1 MVLKTKRIL
10 SLTLAIAMIATAPNQ
25 IPAQENDIKTQ
36 AVSPETVEKVLPE
49 GFTGVTAEIK
59 GAWNKIDEE
68 VLANGNANYPADDGN
83 KPTLKICPDE
93 NYTIPEEINE
103 GETLQVMYDVD
114 LLVGATSAK
123 RVKAFKDYVDESNP
137 HNTPSG
143 GARLK
148 KRPYLIGTEIWY
160 KLDDA
165 TKWTKVPEK
174 TQKRLG
180 HYFMQIP
187 ADILF
192 GHDQVTFKVRAYT
205 YYGVSKS
212 AANTVKINRLKNDT
226 GKIRLNVNDGEVIS
240 GSKTV
245 TVNDGKEN
253 NISVKLNNQKQN
265 TKAMLENG
273 AYFIV
278 QTADTANGYKN
289 AVTATSNG
297 QKDILALLNP
307 WRDSTMTKVI
317 RVDNKYFKYN
327 EQTKAYDVDL
337 TLWAGNTGTSFEET
351 LYPEVFSENR
361 DDYKVSQ
368 LQMKLPNGSVYL
380 PTKIVPDN
388 SKINTSTELSAVHA
402 IGDSKGME
410 SKMTVSFSIPEKE
423 VDAVGWLL
431 DTTKLKDGKYTIVAQ
446 ENQSS
451 NNQTT
456 TANTQ
461 DSNNQTTTVNA
472 QESSQQATTANAQD
486 SSEQANTAN
495 AQDSSQQTTTAN
507 IANSNDQSE
516 EANSIPESTKVD
528 FVVDNTKPTI
538 NIDIKDKATLNKQLV
553 ITEGDVAK
561 DANGIDSVAV
571 TLDGKDVE
579 LPGVI
584 SPDDLKEGS
593 HQLAVVAK
601 DVAGNITEKTVTFNV
616 KNSAITSTTEKITN
630 NTATLSVNVG
640 SKKTN
645 VTFYKGKALNVANN
659 GIVKGQVVS
668 GNNGKAPYEI
678 FKVNTG
684 SVKAQEKIVVNW
696 SGKTTGTDSDH
707 KLTMFV
713 QNINT
718 GKWKAIGE
726 EKSGK
731 ITGKFVAKDY
741 VKDDKATVAVQV
753 IAKDGNLEIEQSE
766 VTKVANQTSWDGT
779 GKPENYDFAFAWET
793 DTQIYAESFPYHY
806 KNMNQWIVDNKK
818 DWKIKYVLHT
828 GDITDDYD
836 METQW
841 KNADTAMKIFD
852 DAGMPYGVLAGNHDV
867 GAGLENYTNY
877 QKYFGADRFKNKD
890 YYGGS
895 YKNNLGHYDL
905 ITENGQDFI
914 ILYMSWDIY
923 TNEINWMNQVLKKYP
938 NRKAIIALHR
948 YTRGSEKANTPIT
961 DYAGKLI
968 QTNVVAKNP
977 NVIAVLNGHYSGASM
992 NVMGFDDDK
1001 DGVKE
1006 RTVYEICTDYQSN
1019 AQGGAEYVKLLYFDL
1034 KNNKIYVN
1042 SYSPY
1047 KKDFNYY
1054 DNPKLENY
1062 NQGTVVYKQDIVEL
1076 NYNYVD
1082 KKQSLITNSINGF
1095 VETADAIKSVNGKTG
1110 KVSYTY
1116 SGLKADSEYSWYGK
1130 VTNSDG
1136 EEFYTKDN
1144 TFKTLK
1150 ADKKQ
1155 ATVKI
1160 GKTYTVGKFKYK
1172 VKSTKKGITK
1182 VAISGKNKKIKKL
1195 VIPSFVKIKGKKC
1208 RITEINANGFKGYKK
1223 LKTIA
1228 IKSKYLTKIGTKAF
1242 YKCSNLKTVKYYKN
1256 KKIKVGRKAFAGC
1269 KKLKKKFPARAF

>member
-1 MVLKTKRIL
+1 M
-10 SLTLAIAMIATAPNQ
+10 
-25 IPAQENDIKTQ
+25 
-36 AVSPETVEKVLPE
+36 
-49 GFTGVTAEIK
+49 
-59 GAWNKIDEE
+59 
-68 VLANGNANYPADDGN
+68 ANGNANYPADDGN
-83 KPTLKICPDE
+83 KPTLEICPDE
-93 NYTIPEEINE
+93 NYTIPEAINE

-696 SGKTTGTDSDH
+696 SGKTTGIDSDH

-753 IAKDGNLEIEQSE
+753 IAKDG
-766 VTKVANQTSWDGT
+766 
-779 GKPENYDFAFAWET
+779 
-793 DTQIYAESFPYHY
+793 
-806 KNMNQWIVDNKK
+806 
-818 DWKIKYVLHT
+818 
-828 GDITDDYD
+828 
-836 METQW
+836 
-841 KNADTAMKIFD
+841 
-852 DAGMPYGVLAGNHDV
+852 
-867 GAGLENYTNY
+867 
-877 QKYFGADRFKNKD
+877 
-890 YYGGS
+890 
-895 YKNNLGHYDL
+895 
-905 ITENGQDFI
+905 
-914 ILYMSWDIY
+914 IL
-923 TNEINWMNQVLKKYP
+923 K
-938 NRKAIIALHR
+938 
-948 YTRGSEKANTPIT
+948 
-961 DYAGKLI
+961 
-968 QTNVVAKNP
+968 
-977 NVIAVLNGHYSGASM
+977 
-992 NVMGFDDDK
+992 
-1001 DGVKE
+1001 
-1006 RTVYEICTDYQSN
+1006 
-1019 AQGGAEYVKLLYFDL
+1019 
-1034 KNNKIYVN
+1034 
-1042 SYSPY
+1042 
-1047 KKDFNYY
+1047 
-1054 DNPKLENY
+1054 
-1062 NQGTVVYKQDIVEL
+1062 
-1076 NYNYVD
+1076 
-1082 KKQSLITNSINGF
+1082 
-1095 VETADAIKSVNGKTG
+1095 
-1110 KVSYTY
+1110 
-1116 SGLKADSEYSWYGK
+1116 
-1130 VTNSDG
+1130 
-1136 EEFYTKDN
+1136 
-1144 TFKTLK
+1144 
-1150 ADKKQ
+1150 
-1155 ATVKI
+1155 
-1160 GKTYTVGKFKYK
+1160 
-1172 VKSTKKGITK
+1172 
-1182 VAISGKNKKIKKL
+1182 
-1195 VIPSFVKIKGKKC
+1195 
-1208 RITEINANGFKGYKK
+1208 
-1223 LKTIA
+1223 
-1228 IKSKYLTKIGTKAF
+1228 
-1242 YKCSNLKTVKYYKN
+1242 
-1256 KKIKVGRKAFAGC
+1256 
-1269 KKLKKKFPARAF
+1269 

>member
-10 SLTLAIAMIATAPNQ
+10 SLTLAVAMVATTPNQ
-25 IPAQENDIKTQ
+25 IPAQENDIQIQ
-36 AVSPETVEKVLPE
+36 ASPGTVEKVLPE

-59 GAWNKIDEE
+59 NAWNKIDEE
-68 VLANGNANYPADDGN
+68 VLANGNANYPADDGK

-93 NYTIPEEINE
+93 NYTIPEAINE

-114 LLVGATSAK
+114 LLVGATSAN

-165 TKWTKVPEK
+165 IKWTKVPEK

-212 AANTVKINRLKNDT
+212 AAKTVKINRLKNDT

-253 NISVKLNNQKQN
+253 NISVKLNNQEQN

-351 LYPEVFSENR
+351 LYPEVFGENR

-368 LQMKLPNGSVYL
+368 LQMKLPNGSAYL

-451 NNQTT
+451 SEQTV
-456 TANTQ
+456 TANVQ
-461 DSNNQTTTVNA
+461 DR
-472 QESSQQATTANAQD
+472 
-486 SSEQANTAN
+486 EQV
-495 AQDSSQQTTTAN
+495 TTAN

-553 ITEGDVAK
+553 IIEGDVAK

-584 SPDDLKEGS
+584 SSDDLKEGS

-640 SKKTN
+640 SKKSN

-668 GNNGKAPYEI
+668 GNDGKAPYEI

-684 SVKAQEKIVVNW
+684 SVKAQEKVVVNW

-741 VKDDKATVAVQV
+741 VKDDKATVAVQE
-753 IAKDGNLEIEQSE
+753 IAKDGNPEIEQSE

-923 TNEINWMNQVLKKYP
+923 TNEINWMNKVLKKYP

-1019 AQGGAEYVKLLYFDL
+1019 DQGGAEYVKLLYFDL

-1095 VETADAIKSVNGKTG
+1095 VETTDAIKSVNGKTG
-1110 KVSYTY
+1110 KVSCTY
-1116 SGLKADSEYSWYGK
+1116 SGLEADSEYSWYGK

-1136 EEFYTKDN
+1136 EEFYTNAN

-1150 ADKKQ
+1150 VLAQPTIK
-1155 ATVKI
+1155 V

-1208 RITEINANGFKGYKK
+1208 RVTEINANGFKGCKK
-1223 LKTIA
+1223 LKTIV

>member
-1 MVLKTKRIL
+1 MVLKRIL
-10 SLTLAIAMIATAPNQ
+10 SLTLAVAMVAIAPNQ
-25 IPAQENDIKTQ
+25 IPAQENGIKTQ
-36 AVSPETVEKVLPE
+36 AVSPGTVEKVLPE

-59 GAWNKIDEE
+59 EAWNQIDEE
-68 VLANGNANYPADDGN
+68 VLANGNKNYPADDGK
-83 KPTLKICPDE
+83 KPTLKVCPDE
-93 NYTIPEEINE
+93 NYTIPESINE

-192 GHDQVTFKVRAYT
+192 GHNQVTFKVRAYT

-212 AANTVKINRLKNDT
+212 AAKTVKINRLKNDT

-240 GSKTV
+240 GSKTI

-253 NISVKLNNQKQN
+253 NISVKLNNQEQN

-351 LYPEVFSENR
+351 LYPEVFGENR
-361 DDYKVSQ
+361 DDYTVSQ

-380 PTKIVPDN
+380 PTKIAPDN

-431 DTTKLKDGKYTIVAQ
+431 DTTKLKDGKYTI
-446 ENQSS
+446 
-451 NNQTT
+451 
-456 TANTQ
+456 
-461 DSNNQTTTVNA
+461 
-472 QESSQQATTANAQD
+472 
-486 SSEQANTAN
+486 
-495 AQDSSQQTTTAN
+495 
-507 IANSNDQSE
+507 IAE
-516 EANSIPESTKVD
+516 ENSIPESTKVD

-538 NIDIKDKATLNKQLV
+538 NLNIKDKATLNKQLV

-561 DANGIDSVAV
+561 DANGVDSVVV

-579 LPGVI
+579 LPAVI

-601 DVAGNITEKTVTFNV
+601 DAAGNITEKTVTFNV
-616 KNSAITSTTEKITN
+616 KKSVITSTTEKITKN
-630 NTATLSVNVG
+630 AATLSVNVG
-640 SKKTN
+640 SKKAN

-668 GNNGKAPYEI
+668 VNSGKAPYEI

-684 SVKAQEKIVVNW
+684 SVKAQEKVVVNW

-726 EKSGK
+726 EKTGK

-741 VKDDKATVAVQV
+741 VKDGKATVAVQV
-753 IAKDGNLEIEQSE
+753 IAKDGNPEIEQSE
-766 VTKVANQTSWDGT
+766 VVKVANQTSWDGT
-779 GKPENYDFAFAWET
+779 GRPENYDFAFAWET

-836 METQW
+836 MESQW

-867 GAGLENYTNY
+867 AAGLENYTNY

-961 DYAGKLI
+961 DYTGKLI

-1034 KNNKIYVN
+1034 KNNRIYVN

-1095 VETADAIKSVNGKTG
+1095 VETADVIKSVNSRTG

-1130 VTNSDG
+1130 VTNNEG
-1136 EEFYTKDN
+1136 EEFYTNAN

-1150 ADKKQ
+1150 AKAQPTIK
-1155 ATVKI
+1155 V
-1160 GKTYTVGKFKYK
+1160 GKTYTVGKFKCK
-1172 VKSTKKGITK
+1172 VKSTKKGIIK
-1182 VAISGKNKKIKKL
+1182 VAISGKNKKIRKL

-1208 RITEINANGFKGYKK
+1208 RVTEINANGFKSYKN
-1223 LKTIA
+1223 LKTVT
-1228 IKSKYLTKIGTKAF
+1228 IKSRYLTKIGAKAF
-1242 YKCSNLKTVKYYKN
+1242 YKCSKLKTIKYYKN
-1256 KKIKVGRKAFAGC
+1256 KKIKVGRKVFAGC
-1269 KKLKKKFPARAF
+1269 KKLKK

>member
-10 SLTLAIAMIATAPNQ
+10 SLTLAVAMVATAPNQ
-25 IPAQENDIKTQ
+25 IPAQENDIQIQ
-36 AVSPETVEKVLPE
+36 ASPGTVEKVLPE

-59 GAWNKIDEE
+59 NAWNKIDEE
-68 VLANGNANYPADDGN
+68 VLANGNANYPADDGK

-93 NYTIPEEINE
+93 NYTIPESINE

-114 LLVGATSAK
+114 LLVSATSAK

-212 AANTVKINRLKNDT
+212 AAKTVKINRLKNDT
-226 GKIRLNVNDGEVIS
+226 RKIRLNVNDGEVIS

-253 NISVKLNNQKQN
+253 NIYVKLNNQEQN

-273 AYFIV
+273 GYFILK
-278 QTADTANGYKN
+278 TADTASGYKN

-351 LYPEVFSENR
+351 LYPEVFGENR

-451 NNQTT
+451 NN
-456 TANTQ
+456 
-461 DSNNQTTTVNA
+461 
-472 QESSQQATTANAQD
+472 
-486 SSEQANTAN
+486 
-495 AQDSSQQTTTAN
+495 QTTTAN

-616 KNSAITSTTEKITN
+616 KNSAITSTTEKITK

-668 GNNGKAPYEI
+668 DNSGKAPYEI
-678 FKVNTG
+678 FKVNAG
-684 SVKAQEKIVVNW
+684 SVKAQEKVVVNW

-731 ITGKFVAKDY
+731 ITAKFVAKDY
-741 VKDDKATVAVQV
+741 VKDGKATVAVQV
-753 IAKDGNLEIEQSE
+753 IAKDGNPEIEQSE
-766 VTKVANQTSWDGT
+766 VTKVANQASWDGT

-867 GAGLENYTNY
+867 GAGLEKYTNY

-968 QTNVVAKNP
+968 RTNVVAKNP

-1095 VETADAIKSVNGKTG
+1095 VETADVIKSVNGKTG

-1136 EEFYTKDN
+1136 EEFYTNAN

-1150 ADKKQ
+1150 VLAQ
-1155 ATVKI
+1155 PTINV

-1208 RITEINANGFKGYKK
+1208 RVTEINANGFKGYKK
-1223 LKTIA
+1223 LKTVA

-1269 KKLKKKFPARAF
+1269 KKLKKKFPAGAF

>member
-10 SLTLAIAMIATAPNQ
+10 SLTLAVAMVATAPNQ
-25 IPAQENDIKTQ
+25 IPAQEKDIQIQ
-36 AVSPETVEKVLPE
+36 ASPGTVEKVLPE
-49 GFTGVTAEIK
+49 GFMGVTAEIK
-59 GAWNKIDEE
+59 NAWNKIDEE
-68 VLANGNANYPADDGN
+68 VLANGNANYPADDGK

-93 NYTIPEEINE
+93 NYTIPEAINE

-123 RVKAFKDYVDESNP
+123 RVKAFEDYVDESNP

-212 AANTVKINRLKNDT
+212 AAKTVKINRLKNDT

-253 NISVKLNNQKQN
+253 NISVKLNNQEQN

-278 QTADTANGYKN
+278 KTVDTANGYKN

-351 LYPEVFSENR
+351 LYPEVFGENR

-402 IGDSKGME
+402 IGDSKSME

-431 DTTKLKDGKYTIVAQ
+431 DTNKLKDGKYTIIAE
-446 ENQSS
+446 ENQSD

-461 DSNNQTTTVNA
+461 DSNN
-472 QESSQQATTANAQD
+472 
-486 SSEQANTAN
+486 
-495 AQDSSQQTTTAN
+495 QTTTAN

-538 NIDIKDKATLNKQLV
+538 NLNVKNNTTLNKQLV
-553 ITEGDVAK
+553 IIEGDVAK

-616 KNSAITSTTEKITN
+616 KKSAITSTTEKITK

-640 SKKTN
+640 NKKSN

-684 SVKAQEKIVVNW
+684 SVKAQEKVVVNW

-753 IAKDGNLEIEQSE
+753 IAKDGNPEIDQSE

-841 KNADTAMKIFD
+841 KNAHTAMKIFD

-923 TNEINWMNQVLKKYP
+923 TNEINWMNKVLKKYP

-1019 AQGGAEYVKLLYFDL
+1019 DQGGAEYVKLLYFDL

-1095 VETADAIKSVNGKTG
+1095 VETTDAIKSVNGKTG
-1110 KVSYTY
+1110 KVSCTY

-1136 EEFYTKDN
+1136 EEFYTNAN

-1150 ADKKQ
+1150 VLAQPTIK
-1155 ATVKI
+1155 V

-1182 VAISGKNKKIKKL
+1182 VAISGKNKKFKKL
-1195 VIPSFVKIKGKKC
+1195 VIPSFAKIKGIKC
-1208 RITEINANGFKGYKK
+1208 RVTEINANGFKGYKK
-1223 LKTIA
+1223 LKTVT

-1269 KKLKKKFPARAF
+1269 KKLKKKFAARAF

>member
-10 SLTLAIAMIATAPNQ
+10 SLTLAVAMVATAPNQ
-25 IPAQENDIKTQ
+25 IPAQEKDIQIQ
-36 AVSPETVEKVLPE
+36 ASPGTVEKVLPE
-49 GFTGVTAEIK
+49 GFMGVTAEIK
-59 GAWNKIDEE
+59 NAWNKIDEE
-68 VLANGNANYPADDGN
+68 VLANGNANYPADDGK

-93 NYTIPEEINE
+93 NYTIPEAINE

-123 RVKAFKDYVDESNP
+123 RVKAFEDYVDESNP

-212 AANTVKINRLKNDT
+212 AAKTVKINRLKNDT

-253 NISVKLNNQKQN
+253 NISVKLNNQEQN

-278 QTADTANGYKN
+278 KTVDTANGYKN

-351 LYPEVFSENR
+351 LYPEVFGENR

-402 IGDSKGME
+402 IGDSKSME

-431 DTTKLKDGKYTIVAQ
+431 DTNKLKDGKYTIIAE
-446 ENQSS
+446 ENQSD
-451 NNQTT
+451 NN
-456 TANTQ
+456 
-461 DSNNQTTTVNA
+461 
-472 QESSQQATTANAQD
+472 
-486 SSEQANTAN
+486 
-495 AQDSSQQTTTAN
+495 QTTTAN

-538 NIDIKDKATLNKQLV
+538 NLNVKNNTTLNKQLV
-553 ITEGDVAK
+553 IIEGDVAK

-616 KNSAITSTTEKITN
+616 KKSAITSTTEKITK

-640 SKKTN
+640 NKKSN

-684 SVKAQEKIVVNW
+684 SVKAQEKVVVNW

-753 IAKDGNLEIEQSE
+753 IAKDGNPEIDQSE

-841 KNADTAMKIFD
+841 KNAHTAMKIFD

-923 TNEINWMNQVLKKYP
+923 TNEINWMNKVLKKYP

-1019 AQGGAEYVKLLYFDL
+1019 DQGGAEYVKLLYFDL

-1095 VETADAIKSVNGKTG
+1095 VETTDAIKSVNGKTG
-1110 KVSYTY
+1110 KVSCTY

-1136 EEFYTKDN
+1136 EEFYTNAN

-1150 ADKKQ
+1150 VLAQPTIK
-1155 ATVKI
+1155 V

-1182 VAISGKNKKIKKL
+1182 VAISGKNKKFKKL
-1195 VIPSFVKIKGKKC
+1195 VIPSFAKIKGIKC
-1208 RITEINANGFKGYKK
+1208 RVTEINANGFKGYKK
-1223 LKTIA
+1223 LKTIV